1 VTLRPDPVGL
11 APEHEPGMPEPGA
24 PLEFYMPRLL
34 VSSHAPALLPGDEE
48 TSADWIPPGDYIAR
62 VAARGF
68 APAEA
73 KVSIRADETTSV
85 RIELVP
91 R

>member
-1 VTLRPDPVGL
+1 MPTLR
-11 APEHEPGMPEPGA
+11 A
-24 PLEFYMPRLL
+24 
-34 VSSHAPALLPGDEE
+34 SSHFPALLPGDEE
-48 TSADWIPPGDYIAR
+48 TTSDWIPPGDYIVRVEAR
-62 VAARGF
+62 AF

-73 KVSIRADETTSV
+73 KLSIRADETTEL